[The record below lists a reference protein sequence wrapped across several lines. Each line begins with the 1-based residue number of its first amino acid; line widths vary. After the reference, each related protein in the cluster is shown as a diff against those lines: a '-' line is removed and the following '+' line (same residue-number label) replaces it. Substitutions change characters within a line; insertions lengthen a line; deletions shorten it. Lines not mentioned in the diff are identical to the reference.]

1 MDFPTKNTR
10 NSDIRMSQFRCIIQT
25 ILLMIRRKISFITY
39 WFAAI
44 VLSISILAGCALLT
58 QMEIEPGPGE
68 AEPAKIEWYESFEDA
83 VEVAR
88 TQNKPMMVVL
98 YGVSSKRLDERVFS
112 DPDVIKL
119 AQKFVCL
126 RAGAGDAELNKR
138 YIVEEFPTIVFAD
151 SQGGEY
157 DRVIGYK
164 SPQSFVQVLE
174 AAMIPLEAEYDVQI
188 RLLQPRSAVV
198 KCIFRNVRGRS
209 LVLTLTEKNATI
221 FSLSYD
227 STDGR
232 PGWEELEEKVWI
244 MRFNTY
250 AMKTVTIEYEV
261 GLNVES
267 RMSYLPEY
275 VSYVGDDYGVL
286 DGHALFLAPQDLY
299 MVDKI
304 VIHLDLP
311 IDWDAIVPWDKS
323 GDSSFTADSMED
335 VLDSAFC
342 IGKFQFAKRQMEE
355 HEVYV
360 VFCSFKVS
368 SNYLERM
375 ADKVVQIFGHY
386 VMRFGDFPSKRY
398 LAIFAGPDSERR
410 HIIHGSAHRVGFAG
424 PVNVDDS
431 FIAHEIF
438 HVWNGDV
445 ITQESEY
452 EVWFKEGF
460 TQYYGYL
467 TPYRVGIYSK
477 ERFLGHLRRDYEEYL
492 NRYEEGKDM
501 ALTMIKEKLARK
513 EGHEQLENVRSWTM
527 YHKGALVASLMDIEI
542 RKLTYGSK
550 TLDDLM
556 YYMFHNFRDRRYSSE
571 DVLKALNT
579 VTDKDFTWFFSDFV
593 YGRAKLPVEATG
605 ESETRPS
612 P

>member
-1 MDFPTKNTR
+1 
-10 NSDIRMSQFRCIIQT
+10 
-25 ILLMIRRKISFITY
+25 MIRRRILFILY
-39 WFAAI
+39 WRIAI
-44 VLSISILAGCALLT
+44 IFSISILAGCALLT
-58 QMEIEPGPGE
+58 QMEVESEPGATG
-68 AEPAKIEWYESFEDA
+68 PAKIEWYESFEDA
-83 VEVAR
+83 VEAAR
-88 TQNKPMMVVL
+88 AQSKPMMIVL
-98 YGVSSKRLDERVFS
+98 YGVSSRRLDERVFS
-112 DPDVIKL
+112 DSDVIKL

-126 RAGAGDAELNKR
+126 RAGAGDAKLNKR
-138 YIVEEFPTIVFAD
+138 YIVEDFPTIVFAD

-164 SPQSFVQVLE
+164 SPQSFVRVLE
-174 AAMIPLEAEYDVQI
+174 AAMIPLEAEYNVQI
-188 RLLQPRSAVV
+188 RLSQPRSAVV
-198 KCIFRNVRGRS
+198 ECVFRNVRGRS
-209 LVLTLTEKNATI
+209 LALVLQERNAGITN
-221 FSLSYD
+221 LSYK
-227 STDGR
+227 STDGQ
-232 PGWEELEEKVWI
+232 PGWEEFDENVWI

-261 GLNVES
+261 GLNVGS

-299 MVDKI
+299 MVNKI
-304 VIHLDLP
+304 VIHLNLP
-311 IDWDAIVPWDKS
+311 TDWDAIVPWNKS
-323 GDSSFTADSMED
+323 GDSSFTADNMED

-355 HEVYV
+355 HEIYV
-360 VFCSFKVS
+360 VFCSSEVS
-368 SNYLERM
+368 SNYLEKM
-375 ADKVVQIFGHY
+375 ADKVVQIFRHY
-386 VMRFGDFPSKRY
+386 VTRFGDFPSKRY
-398 LAIFAGPDSERR
+398 LAIFVGPDSERR

-477 ERFLGHLRRDYEEYL
+477 ERFLGYLRRDYDEYL

-542 RKLTYGSK
+542 RKLTYDSK

-556 YYMFHNFRDRRYSSE
+556 YYMFHNFRDKRYSSE

-579 VTDKDFTWFFSDFV
+579 VTGKDFTRFFSDFV
-593 YGRAKLPVEATG
+593 YGRAKLPVEAT
-605 ESETRPS
+605 SELETS
-612 P
+612 PNP